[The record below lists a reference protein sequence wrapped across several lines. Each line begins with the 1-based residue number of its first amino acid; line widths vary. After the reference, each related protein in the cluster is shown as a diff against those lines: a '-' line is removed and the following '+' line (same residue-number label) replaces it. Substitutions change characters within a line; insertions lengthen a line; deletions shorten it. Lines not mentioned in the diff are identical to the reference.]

1 MRKANQCANQCAADA
16 FIARLEER
24 LYFDGAAQN
33 SGLEVM
39 GQPKD
44 PANVEEIP
52 AEVNQRKERNRAVQ
66 FKHRKAKNQKRNDN
80 LSKPSDSIVLEPL
93 RLIMG
98 MGKDNGSSSV
108 NDQAQ
113 GQSIPCAHRTIL
125 GRQRGLYNNN
135 MSLQ

>member
-33 SGLEVM
+33 SGVGAM
-39 GQPKD
+39 GQSKD

-52 AEVNQRKERNRAVQ
+52 AEVNQRKERNNAVH
-66 FKHRKAKNQKRNDN
+66 FKHRKAKKHKRNDN
-80 LSKPSDSIVLEPL
+80 LSKTSDSIVLEPL

-98 MGKDNGSSSV
+98 KDNGSSPD
-108 NDQAQ
+108 NNQAQ
-113 GQSIPCAHRTIL
+113 GQSTAQAHRTIL
-125 GRQRGLYNNN
+125 G
-135 MSLQ
+135 

>member
-1 MRKANQCANQCAADA
+1 M
-16 FIARLEER
+16 
-24 LYFDGAAQN
+24 YFDGAAQN
-33 SGLEVM
+33 SGLEAM

-52 AEVNQRKERNRAVQ
+52 AEVNQRKERNRVAQ

-98 MGKDNGSSSV
+98 KDN
-108 NDQAQ
+108 DQVQ
-113 GQSIPCAHRTIL
+113 ITIRHKAKVLL
-125 GRQRGLYNNN
+125 GHIEQF
-135 MSLQ
+135 